1 MTPDELATRHPR
13 LYHVSE
19 PGAHESIRQH
29 GLLSTNAILDL
40 FEVETQERQRLT
52 TARRATAVP
61 LKHPLYGTMILN
73 DNLPLSEKALENCL
87 DDGLTP
93 SDWLR
98 TLNSRVFFWV
108 DEAGLQRLLG
118 AKMNRGDKERF
129 WCSTRF
135 SSLRLTWTRSALARS
150 TRAPQFENPRGVGL
164 PPSHLQETT
173 AMRSGAG
180 CAVSRT
186 RLSKSLS
193 ITRYHVPGSSW
204 STSSSD
210 RSLKQSV
217 QKCGFNGL
225 EEC

>member
-29 GLLSTNAILDL
+29 GLLSTSAILDL

-98 TLNSRVFFWV
+98 ILNSRVFFWA
-108 DEAGLQRLLG
+108 DETGLQRLLG
-118 AKMNRGDKERF
+118 AKMNRGRQREVLVFDTLLVAQAHMDTL
-129 WCSTRF
+129 CLS
-135 SSLRLTWTRSALARS
+135 
-150 TRAPQFENPRGVGL
+150 PIN
-164 PPSHLQETT
+164 
-173 AMRSGAG
+173 SGATIRKPARRG
-180 CAVSRT
+180 LTTFTPAKDHSYAQWR
-186 RLSKSLS
+186 RLRGK
-193 ITRYHVPGSSW
+193 
-204 STSSSD
+204 SD
-210 RSLKQSV
+210 RIVEVTVDHAIPRAREFLVDV
-217 QKCGFNGL
+217 QL
-225 EEC
+225 RS